1 MRKFVSVVTCG
12 IVASAVISG
21 CGTSD
26 PGSGGGIV
34 PSGVEVFTVELND
47 GTKAEC
53 VSYAYRNKDGVG
65 LQCKFEDL
73 TQTP

>member
-21 CGTSD
+21 CGSD
-26 PGSGGGIV
+26 PGSGGGFV
-34 PSGVEVFTVELND
+34 PSGVEVFTAELND

-53 VSYAYRNKDGVG
+53 VSHAYLNKEGLG
-65 LQCKFEDL
+65 LQCKFKDL